1 MIIIDDFVQDK
12 RLLTKIALDNRFLT
26 EGYHWWG
33 GWWNE
38 PISSI
43 RHELITYIWRD
54 NCPLNEG
61 FEIQGFEHW
70 TGVYQPGDEKVTENF
85 GFKHHLK
92 HHFDKDEKVWDET
105 GEVIRPKIGTVF
117 YFNPEVDNSEGGYL
131 QLWDTYN
138 SDATNLPYELIRP
151 KFNRLVIFDAGK
163 LHAVQEVT
171 KGIRHAVAINLW
183 SQAPAD
189 VANMLK

>member
-70 TGVYQPGDEKVTENF
+70 TGVYQPGDEKVTKNF
-85 GFKHHLK
+85 GFRHHLK
-92 HHFDKDEKVWDET
+92 HHFDKDEKVWNET

>member
-70 TGVYQPGDEKVTENF
+70 TGVYQPGDKKVTENF

-105 GEVIRPKIGTVF
+105 GEVVRPKIGTVF

-138 SDATNLPYELIRP
+138 SDATDLPYELIRP

-189 VANMLK
+189 VTNMLK